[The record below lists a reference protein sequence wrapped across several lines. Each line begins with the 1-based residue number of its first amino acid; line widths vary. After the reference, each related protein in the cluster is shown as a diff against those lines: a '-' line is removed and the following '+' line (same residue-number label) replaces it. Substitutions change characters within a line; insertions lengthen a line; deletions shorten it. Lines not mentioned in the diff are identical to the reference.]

1 MQQRAGKEAADE
13 EEVEE
18 LKRHGFGSCLLDR
31 GAAEEAR
38 GRRRMQENAKRT
50 SKAFFLE
57 VCSITT
63 STTTTNRST
72 DYRAKRRRGFSSI
85 DRVTLPLFG
94 NGALAPMLY
103 RLAVDGQ
110 WPRVGGGFYT
120 QDRARS
126 PCRLFVCA
134 SESQLDT
141 PRFALFRGRTGR

>member
-50 SKAFFLE
+50 SKAVFLE

-63 STTTTNRST
+63 SRPPAPPPQTAVQTTEQREEEAS
-72 DYRAKRRRGFSSI
+72 
-85 DRVTLPLFG
+85 PL
-94 NGALAPMLY
+94 LI
-103 RLAVDGQ
+103 
-110 WPRVGGGFYT
+110 
-120 QDRARS
+120 
-126 PCRLFVCA
+126 
-134 SESQLDT
+134 E
-141 PRFALFRGRTGR
+141 